1 MRNHIITFPTSGTA
15 KALPVVDAS
24 LLSGITGAGKT
35 ITFVGATG
43 VTIGS
48 LTLAAATATAV
59 EIKFV
64 VPATKVLTISAITGN
79 TMTCTGTT
87 VGGTAAA
94 PTLTAG
100 AGATTFTCTT
110 GGVTGGVSAPI
121 FSTKEKAAVFSEEV
135 K

>member
-24 LLSGITGAGKT
+24 LLSGATGAGKT

-48 LTLAAATATAV
+48 LTLPAAAT

-64 VPATKVLTISAITGN
+64 VPASQVLTISAITGN